1 MIYSSHGNAD
11 PEYKVIKYTRRN
23 AWCIC
28 IFFGPVLFFE
38 RCWEKRTGG
47 VKRYAEMEKE
57 GKGLFVPKDATT
69 LVGLTQCV
77 IQDIFGGL
85 SRRGCCFCIER

>member
-1 MIYSSHGNAD
+1 
-11 PEYKVIKYTRRN
+11 
-23 AWCIC
+23 
-28 IFFGPVLFFE
+28 
-38 RCWEKRTGG
+38 
-47 VKRYAEMEKE
+47 MEKE